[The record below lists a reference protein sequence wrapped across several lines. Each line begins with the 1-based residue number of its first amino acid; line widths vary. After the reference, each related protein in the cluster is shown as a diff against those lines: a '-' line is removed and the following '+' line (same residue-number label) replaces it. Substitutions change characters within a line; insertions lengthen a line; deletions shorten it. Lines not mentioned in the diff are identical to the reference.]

1 MPHFSHWQLKLGQTR
16 KDGINF
22 YSFLSCRYHIQPSG
36 NPIQIENLNID
47 NLTSN
52 IKRIRPPLTTA
63 TANPLVQATVTPK
76 SFSHCNIPFWFLT
89 VGLTKQEGTQTAKV
103 RVGSGLVWLGV
114 TSHLPRELP
123 GSWPLYLELVSSV
136 AAISLSLWA
145 CWACVVP
152 LGNSWFKKCL
162 LVRASG
168 PSLSFGLPYTK
179 GL

>member
-1 MPHFSHWQLKLGQTR
+1 MVCSSLVAYKCFQS
-16 KDGINF
+16 
-22 YSFLSCRYHIQPSG
+22 
-36 NPIQIENLNID
+36 
-47 NLTSN
+47 
-52 IKRIRPPLTTA
+52 IKGALVSLRTWAKYEVPL
-63 TANPLVQATVTPK
+63 ATVTPK